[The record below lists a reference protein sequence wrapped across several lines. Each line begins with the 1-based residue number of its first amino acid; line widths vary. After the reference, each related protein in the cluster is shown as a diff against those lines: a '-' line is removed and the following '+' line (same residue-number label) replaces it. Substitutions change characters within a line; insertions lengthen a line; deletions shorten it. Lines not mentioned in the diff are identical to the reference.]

1 MARTY
6 AIKRE
11 DIYRYKREFK
21 KGTTRARLR
30 FAAGVIVVGLAML
43 TLQIVALWSFQS
55 WRF

>member
-6 AIKRE
+6 AITRE